1 MTFINGHIK
10 VYIDGELV
18 FEGDTTDDLTQVIF
32 EIIDKYLGE
41 HEVTVEF
48 TDSKGKSDTFK
59 ERIIV
64 E

>member
-1 MTFINGHIK
+1 MTFINGHLK

-32 EIIDKYLGE
+32 EIMDKYLGE
-41 HEVTVEF
+41 HEITVEF
-48 TDSKGKSDTFK
+48 TDREGKSNTYK
-59 ERIIV
+59 EKIIV